1 LTLIGVD
8 YPPDSE
14 LQARTLITRDLRT
27 RD

>member
-1 LTLIGVD
+1 LVRVD

>member
-1 LTLIGVD
+1 LIGVD

>member
-14 LQARTLITRDLRT
+14 LHARNLITRDVRT